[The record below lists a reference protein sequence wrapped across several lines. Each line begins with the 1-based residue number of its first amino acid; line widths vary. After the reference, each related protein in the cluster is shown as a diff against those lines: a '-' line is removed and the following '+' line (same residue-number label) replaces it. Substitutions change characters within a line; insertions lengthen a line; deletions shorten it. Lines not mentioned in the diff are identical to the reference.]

1 MAKRIIR
8 WAGREKRRQTNKAIG
23 GSLLKTMTELLTNS
37 DSAVKKHLGLP
48 HATGL
53 VEAML
58 GLKKGDLLDTAALK
72 KLLPKRPEGRI
83 IVQLY
88 TKQHRRTRS
97 RTCQV
102 IDYGPGMSEQD
113 LNRNFGDYAGAKA
126 KGERTR
132 SLFGRGALDVFLYHS
147 NQKPDDGAD
156 VSAHVFSVTNG
167 ILSYCRISWE
177 SPGKGEVDS
186 IIDPQ
191 TLGAASPDLLK
202 KYDLPLDMV
211 KSGTVTRFLLADGVR
226 IPQEGN
232 FLSSMSN
239 FYMLRLIAADPS
251 LSVQVERYRTE
262 GKFTD
267 RLTYDFDVG
276 TVLKRSEDIFRDD
289 RLGEI
294 PVDILVARSNRKMTN
309 DPFNY
314 ERRENGLLF
323 VDDNDAVLDLTLL
336 PEYNKNP
343 LLTRIYGVVR
353 LTGIRNALEKLL
365 EAQRPEAVLTETRDG
380 FDPKNEIVK
389 ALFTLIEKHVKPVY
403 EEEEKRER
411 KSGGGRS
418 AELDKKLKEA
428 LRELNTFHNQ
438 ETDEEGTGRSKREP
452 EGPLEFAFGKI
463 RLVAGQDR
471 RVTLYAERDLI
482 HSNLNDVEITSSN
495 QRVRVVPESEK
506 VTRRKGSRFQ
516 AISITV
522 SCPVKNEAATITAR
536 AISVDEQVLEATLE
550 VTDVIELPQIP
561 TLLDLEFRPVRY
573 NGKPNIENQT
583 VLLVNLEAFPGM
595 PVIKFRILSSE
606 GLVTVGPD
614 RSQKFEVKA
623 QREWIMQGSNIAKV
637 VVPYWATAWGAKAEI
652 EAKAKKTDGK
662 LAVAKCK
669 VDFRE
674 PSGSDKYEDFEY
686 TSIGRQVLGEAA
698 GKYIY
703 VNSDPLVHQKLF
715 GDSKETFEK
724 ALEADPVAQMRVAAI
739 VADAVVYDVATKKYF
754 TGGEKGL
761 TISEQDPITAVREF
775 VEAKRYEL
783 DSRIVRA
790 FLKEGPQ

>member
-37 DSAVKKHLGLP
+37 DSAIKKHSGLP
-48 HATGL
+48 HAAGL
-53 VEAML
+53 VEVML
-58 GLKKGDLLDTAALK
+58 GLKEGDLLDTAALK
-72 KLLPKRPEGRI
+72 KSLPKRPEGRI

-88 TKQHRRTRS
+88 TKQHRRMRS

-147 NQKPDDGAD
+147 NQRPDEGVDA
-156 VSAHVFSVTNG
+156 SAHVFSVSNG
-167 ILSYCRISWE
+167 ILSCCRISWE
-177 SPGKGEVDS
+177 SAGKGEVDS

-191 TLGAASPDLLK
+191 TLGPASPDLLK

-239 FYMLRLIAADPS
+239 FYMLRLIAEDPS

-267 RLTYDFDVG
+267 RLTYDFDIG
-276 TVLKRSEDIFRDD
+276 TVLKRSKDIFRDD

-353 LTGIRNALEKLL
+353 LTGMRNALEKLL

-418 AELDKKLKEA
+418 VELDKKLKEA

-438 ETDEEGTGRSKREP
+438 ETDEEGTGHSKREP
-452 EGPLEFAFGKI
+452 EGPLEFAFNKI
-463 RLVAGQDR
+463 RLVAGQER
-471 RVTLYAERDLI
+471 RVTLYAERDAI
-482 HSNLNDVEITSSN
+482 HSDLNEVQITSSN
-495 QRVRVVPESEK
+495 PRVRVVPESEI
-506 VTRRKGSRFQ
+506 VSRRKGSRFQ
-516 AISITV
+516 AIS
-522 SCPVKNEAATITAR
+522 
-536 AISVDEQVLEATLE
+536 
-550 VTDVIELPQIP
+550 
-561 TLLDLEFRPVRY
+561 
-573 NGKPNIENQT
+573 
-583 VLLVNLEAFPGM
+583 
-595 PVIKFRILSSE
+595 
-606 GLVTVGPD
+606 
-614 RSQKFEVKA
+614 
-623 QREWIMQGSNIAKV
+623 
-637 VVPYWATAWGAKAEI
+637 
-652 EAKAKKTDGK
+652 
-662 LAVAKCK
+662 
-669 VDFRE
+669 
-674 PSGSDKYEDFEY
+674 
-686 TSIGRQVLGEAA
+686 
-698 GKYIY
+698 
-703 VNSDPLVHQKLF
+703 
-715 GDSKETFEK
+715 
-724 ALEADPVAQMRVAAI
+724 
-739 VADAVVYDVATKKYF
+739 
-754 TGGEKGL
+754 
-761 TISEQDPITAVREF
+761 
-775 VEAKRYEL
+775 
-783 DSRIVRA
+783 
-790 FLKEGPQ
+790 